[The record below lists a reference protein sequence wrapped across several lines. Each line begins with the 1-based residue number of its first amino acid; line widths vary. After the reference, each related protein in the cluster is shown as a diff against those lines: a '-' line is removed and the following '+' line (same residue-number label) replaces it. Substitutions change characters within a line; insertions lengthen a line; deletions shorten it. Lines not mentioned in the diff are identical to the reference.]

1 MNVFNIKHFPWGWFP
16 MMNDDLVSVL
26 TEVVSADCFSE
37 ELYKKVFRALDAKT
51 NPNKL
56 KGAIANALEEYY
68 NYHNRR
74 RIHLL
79 GSSSHEPIP
88 PEAEEERNELRLYVE
103 ALRQGITD
111 FRSLKDLKS
120 TLHQS
125 GS

>member
-1 MNVFNIKHFPWGWFP
+1 
-16 MMNDDLVSVL
+16 MMNDDLVSLL
-26 TEVVSADCFSE
+26 TEVVSADYFSE
-37 ELYKKVFRALDAKT
+37 ELYKRVFRALDTKT

-74 RIHLL
+74 RIHVL
-79 GSSSHEPIP
+79 GSSSSEPLP
-88 PEAEEERNELRLYVE
+88 PEAEEERNELSLYLE
-103 ALRQGITD
+103 ALRHGITD

-125 GS
+125 GC

>member
-1 MNVFNIKHFPWGWFP
+1 MVS
-16 MMNDDLVSVL
+16 MMNDDLVTVL
-26 TEVVSADCFSE
+26 TEVASTDYFSE
-37 ELYKKVFRALDAKT
+37 DLYQKVFRALDAEN

-74 RIHLL
+74 RIRLF
-79 GSSSHEPIP
+79 GPSSAEPIP
-88 PEAEEERNELRLYVE
+88 PEAEEEREELRLYIQ

-120 TLHQS
+120 TLRQS
-125 GS
+125 GSD